1 MSAPD
6 WPAVAVAFGQA
17 VKLLRTGAGLSQ
29 RALAKAAGIT
39 LTFLGRLERGLQ
51 QPALA
56 TLLSIAAA
64 LPVDPVVLLRMTM
77 WRLALAKEQ
86 P

>member
-1 MSAPD
+1 VSAPE

-29 RALAKAAGIT
+29 RALAKAAGIA
-39 LTFLGRLERGLQ
+39 LTYLSRIERGLQ

-56 TLLSIAAA
+56 TLFRIAAA
-64 LPVDPVVLLRMTM
+64 LPVDPVVLVRMTM
-77 WRLALAKEQ
+77 RRLEIAKGS
-86 P
+86 